1 MASGFRRGNRKRIPK
16 LEARGVLESVEREG
30 PFKEWLGMPDLYR
43 YHLVVDGQ
51 AYSYQTEDRELPVT
65 TGDRVVFRYKETKAG
80 NWVDRNSLGVAID
93 PSNYQSE

>member
-1 MASGFRRGNRKRIPK
+1 MAGNFRRGNRNRTPK

-43 YHLVVDGQ
+43 YQLVVDGKN
-51 AYSYQTEDRELPVT
+51 YSYQTEDAELPVAV
-65 TGDRVVFRYKETKAG
+65 GDRVVFRYKETKAG

-93 PSNYQSE
+93 PASYRPE